1 MVTVRTV
8 QVQRKKFE
16 MTLRKTPLI
25 DRFNLKWE
33 EDDKG
38 CHIWTG
44 AQKGKGTFTNYGAF
58 MVGSTLVYAHR
69 WIYAFY
75 HGPIP
80 TGMVVRHKCDT
91 PLCVNITHLEIG
103 TNKDNSRD
111 MSLRGR
117 ARNKYTGTIASA
129 M

>member
-1 MVTVRTV
+1 MPR
-8 QVQRKKFE
+8 
-16 MTLRKTPLI
+16 LIAPLI
-25 DRFNLKWE
+25 DRFNTKWE

-44 AQKGKGTFTNYGAF
+44 AQKGKSGDDHYGAF
-58 MVGSTLVYAHR
+58 TVGTLSVYAHR

-80 TGMVVRHKCDT
+80 VGMVIRHKCDT

-103 TNKDNSRD
+103 TQADNMRD
-111 MSLRGR
+111 MVLRGR
-117 ARNKYTGTIASA
+117 HRSRYVKNAA
-129 M
+129 